1 MNENNTE
8 QKILKA
14 AEAEFLA
21 KGFDGARTTSIAR
34 AAGVTHAMLHY
45 YFRTKEKL
53 FQQII
58 NEKFSHLQ
66 EIMLTSLLDSE
77 KPFLEK
83 VSNAIEQHLDFL
95 AANPDLP
102 RFLITVVSGNPEL
115 LNDVFPPINVK
126 KMPSFIQEEID
137 RNAANGVCRKV
148 DARMLM
154 LDIVSLNIFSFIG
167 SQIINRMLGSFLT
180 EPDFI
185 EQRKKN
191 NVETILNKLRS

>member
-102 RFLITVVSGNPEL
+102 RFMITVVSGNPEL

-126 KMPSFIQEEID
+126 AMPSIIQEEID
-137 RNAANGVCRKV
+137 RNAAHGVCRKV

-167 SQIINRMLGSFLT
+167 SQIINRMLGPFLT

-191 NVETILNKLRS
+191 NVETILNKLRP